1 LHNLKYSKP
10 INSFFVILAKAGIQR
25 DFIKSSLLDSRLRG
39 NDKFSLGN
47 EKFSFNTTQLS
58 TFMKKNSSQKIRLGV
73 NIDHVATIRNARGGS
88 HPDPVDAA
96 ILAQKSGAHGITIH
110 LREDRRH
117 IRDEDLV
124 RLKKEIKLPIN
135 LEMAATEEML
145 AIALKTKPNA
155 VCIVPEKRQ
164 EVTTEGGLD
173 VVKNSKILSEMIKKL
188 RAKKI
193 RVSLFIDADEKQIHE
208 SKKIGADIVEL
219 HTGEFCHQK
228 GNKQKAE
235 FLRIEKSAQLADS
248 LGLECHAGHG
258 LNYETAK
265 IISKIPQIIELNIG
279 HFLIGE
285 AVFEGLSKVIKK
297 MQKVIKRP

>member
-1 LHNLKYSKP
+1 M
-10 INSFFVILAKAGIQR
+10 
-25 DFIKSSLLDSRLRG
+25 
-39 NDKFSLGN
+39 
-47 EKFSFNTTQLS
+47 T
-58 TFMKKNSSQKIRLGV
+58 KNIIRLGV
-73 NIDHVATIRNARGGS
+73 NIDHVATIRNARGGL

-124 RLKKEIKLPIN
+124 RLKKEINLPIN

-145 AIALKTKPNA
+145 KIALKTKPNA

-173 VVKNSKILSEMIKKL
+173 VIKNEKVLAAMIKKI

-193 RVSLFIDADEKQIHE
+193 RVSLFIDANEAQITIA
-208 SKKIGADIVEL
+208 KKIGADIVEL
-219 HTGEFCHQK
+219 HTGEFCHATGK
-228 GNKQKAE
+228 KREAE
-235 FLRIEKSAQLADS
+235 FKKLKTCAALCEK

-258 LNYETAK
+258 LNFETAK
-265 IISKIPQIIELNIG
+265 IISKIPQIVELNIG

-285 AVFEGLSKVIKK
+285 ALFEGLTNVIKK
-297 MQKVIKRP
+297 MKKAIR

>member
-1 LHNLKYSKP
+1 MRK
-10 INSFFVILAKAGIQR
+10 
-25 DFIKSSLLDSRLRG
+25 
-39 NDKFSLGN
+39 
-47 EKFSFNTTQLS
+47 
-58 TFMKKNSSQKIRLGV
+58 KIRLGV

-96 ILAQKSGAHGITIH
+96 ILAQKSGADGITIH

-135 LEMAATEEML
+135 LEMAATKEML
-145 AIALKTKPNA
+145 AIALKTRPNA

-173 VVKNSKILSEMIKKL
+173 VVKNEKILREMIAKIHT
-188 RAKKI
+188 KKI
-193 RVSLFIDADEKQIHE
+193 RISLFVDANEKQIRAA
-208 SKKIGADIVEL
+208 KNVGADIVEI
-219 HTGEFCHQK
+219 HTGKFCHKPNKTEFQK
-228 GNKQKAE
+228 IKKCAE
-235 FLRIEKSAQLADS
+235 LAQE

-258 LNYETAK
+258 LNYETAAT
-265 IISKIPQIIELNIG
+265 IAKIPQIIELNIG

-285 AVFEGLSKVIKK
+285 AVFDGLATVIKK
-297 MQKVIKRP
+297 MKKVVNLL

>member
-1 LHNLKYSKP
+1 MTKTKLPAVMKN
-10 INSFFVILAKAGIQR
+10 N
-25 DFIKSSLLDSRLRG
+25 
-39 NDKFSLGN
+39 
-47 EKFSFNTTQLS
+47 
-58 TFMKKNSSQKIRLGV
+58 KKNIRLGV
-73 NIDHVATIRNARGGS
+73 NIDHVATIRNARGGT

-117 IRDEDLV
+117 IRDEDLI
-124 RLKKEIKLPIN
+124 RLKKEINLPIN

-145 AIALKTKPNA
+145 EIALKTKPNA

-173 VVKNSKILSEMIKKL
+173 VIKNEEILRAMIKKI

-193 RVSLFIDADEKQIHE
+193 RVSLFVDANEAQIRTA
-208 SKKIGADIVEL
+208 KKIGADIVEL
-219 HTGEFCHQK
+219 HTGEFCHTIGK
-228 GNKQKAE
+228 KRETELSKIKTCAE
-235 FLRIEKSAQLADS
+235 LCEKLN
-248 LGLECHAGHG
+248 LECHAGHG

-279 HFLIGE
+279 HFIIGE
-285 AVFEGLSKVIKK
+285 AIFDGLEKVIKK
-297 MQKVIKRP
+297 MKKVIS

>member
-1 LHNLKYSKP
+1 MNREIP
-10 INSFFVILAKAGIQR
+10 
-25 DFIKSSLLDSRLRG
+25 
-39 NDKFSLGN
+39 
-47 EKFSFNTTQLS
+47 E
-58 TFMKKNSSQKIRLGV
+58 KIRLGV
-73 NIDHVATIRNARGGS
+73 NIDHVATIRNARGGI
-88 HPDPVDAA
+88 HPDPVTAA

-145 AIALKTKPNA
+145 EIALRTKPNA

-173 VVKNSKILSEMIKKL
+173 VIKNSAVLSAMIKKI
-188 RAKKI
+188 RAENI
-193 RVSLFIDADEKQIHE
+193 RVSLFVDPNEEQIRE

-219 HTGEFCHQK
+219 HTGEFCHQ
-228 GNKQKAE
+228 
-235 FLRIEKSAQLADS
+235 IDEKREVELEKIVKTAKLADD

-265 IISKIPQIIELNIG
+265 IISRIPQIIELNIG

-285 AVFEGLSKVIKK
+285 AVFEGLEKVIEK
-297 MQKVIKRP
+297 MQDVIKRSYVST

>member
-1 LHNLKYSKP
+1 MTK
-10 INSFFVILAKAGIQR
+10 
-25 DFIKSSLLDSRLRG
+25 KSSKSP
-39 NDKFSLGN
+39 
-47 EKFSFNTTQLS
+47 
-58 TFMKKNSSQKIRLGV
+58 IRLGV

-96 ILAQKSGAHGITIH
+96 ILAQKSQAHGITIH

-173 VVKNSKILSEMIKKL
+173 VVKNERVLREMIKKI

-193 RVSLFIDADEKQIHE
+193 RVSLFVDANEAQIRCA
-208 SKKIGADIVEL
+208 KKIGADIVEI
-219 HTGEFCHQK
+219 HTGEFCHTLGK
-228 GNKQKAE
+228 KREVE
-235 FLRIEKSAQLADS
+235 FNRIKNCAALCEE

-265 IISKIPQIIELNIG
+265 IIAKIPQIVELNIG
-279 HFLIGE
+279 HFIIGE
-285 AVFEGLSKVIKK
+285 AIFEGLEKVIKK
-297 MQKVIKRP
+297 MKKAIS